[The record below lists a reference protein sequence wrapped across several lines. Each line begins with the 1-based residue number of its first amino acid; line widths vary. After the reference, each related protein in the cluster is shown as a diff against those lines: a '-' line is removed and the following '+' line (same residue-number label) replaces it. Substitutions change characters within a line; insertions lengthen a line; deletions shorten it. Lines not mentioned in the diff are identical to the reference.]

1 MWRYAAAFILVTFP
15 GLGQNLA
22 AKIETI
28 LGAGGAARALWGV
41 HVVDVATGR
50 VLYERNAALP
60 MTPASNMKLLTTA
73 LALKTL
79 GAEHRFETRVLL
91 AANGDL
97 SLVGG
102 ADPSIS
108 GRIYPYVREGTADPK
123 ERLADLAK
131 QVAAS
136 GLTRVKGDLVGD
148 DTLHEHEPWPDGW
161 AAGDVPW
168 EYGAPVS
175 ALTYNDNAVSIT
187 IRPGKEAGEPAR
199 VSLKPALGWF
209 TIHNTLRVAA
219 GARREIRLDRLPGSS
234 VLRIYGTAPPGA
246 AAATQLIAVD
256 DPAWFAA
263 EAFREA
269 LVEEGVAVMGAVRAR
284 HRSAGEPWVE
294 PQGRTVAKRLSP
306 PLAEIVTVVN
316 KVSQNLHAE
325 LLLRE
330 IGRVKGGR
338 GSRSAGVDELES
350 WLISLG
356 AGKQEMALADGSG
369 LSRPALVSP
378 RVITA
383 VLRSMAASAE
393 GEAFWKSLPVAG
405 VDGTLHGRFRGLGDA
420 SAIRAKTG
428 TIRHVSALSGYA
440 GPLAEDRIA
449 FSILVNHAT
458 APSQEIRAAIDR
470 IGMAILESPRD

>member
-15 GLGQNLA
+15 VHGQSLA
-22 AKIETI
+22 SRIETI
-28 LGAGGAARALWGV
+28 LGSGAAARALWGV
-41 HVVDVATGR
+41 HVVDAATGR
-50 VLYERNAALP
+50 VLCERNAALP

-73 LALKTL
+73 LALKTF
-79 GAEHRFETRVLL
+79 GAEHRFETRVVLTGS
-91 AANGDL
+91 GDL
-97 SLVGG
+97 VLVGG

-108 GRIYPYVREGTADPK
+108 GRIYPYVREGTADPRQ
-123 ERLADLAK
+123 RLADLAR
-131 QVAAS
+131 QVAAA
-136 GLTRVKGDLVGD
+136 GVTRVEGDLIGD

-187 IRPGKEAGEPAR
+187 IRPAREAGEGAR

-209 TIHNTLRVAA
+209 TIHNTLRVEA
-219 GARREIRLDRLPGSS
+219 GAKREIRLDRLPGSA
-234 VLRIYGTAPPGA
+234 VVRIYGTAPPGA
-246 AAATQLIAVD
+246 AAATQWIAVD
-256 DPAWFAA
+256 DPARFAA
-263 EAFREA
+263 EEFRKA
-269 LVEEGVAVMGAVRAR
+269 LLEEGVAVMGAARAR
-284 HRSAGEPWVE
+284 HRLAGEPWVE

-330 IGRVKGGR
+330 IGRVKRGR
-338 GSRSAGVDELES
+338 GARSAGVEELES

-356 AGKQEMALADGSG
+356 ADKQELALADGSG

-383 VLRSMAASAE
+383 VLRSMAASAD
-393 GEAFWKSLPVAG
+393 GETFSKSLPVGG
-405 VDGTLHGRFRGLGDA
+405 VDGTLYARFRGLGDA

-440 GPLAEDRIA
+440 GPPTGQGVA
-449 FSILVNHAT
+449 FSIIANHAT

-470 IGMAILESPRD
+470 IGMAILESLRD